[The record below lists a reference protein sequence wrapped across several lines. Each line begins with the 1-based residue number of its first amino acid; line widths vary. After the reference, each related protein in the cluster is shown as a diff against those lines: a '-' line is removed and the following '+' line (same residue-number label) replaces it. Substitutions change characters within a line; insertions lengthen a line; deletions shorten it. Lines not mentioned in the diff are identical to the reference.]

1 MKFNLHHILPDLPKK
16 GEEQEDERINQFR
29 SVIDTLLTGNVT
41 PTGTTGKGEEIFTKN
56 ELAINKNNG
65 R

>member
-1 MKFNLHHILPDLPKK
+1 MKFNLHHILSDLP
-16 GEEQEDERINQFR
+16 EQNHEQEDDRVNRFR
-29 SVIDTLLTGNVT
+29 AVVDTLLTGNVT
-41 PTGTTGKGEEIFTKN
+41 PGGATGKGEEIFTNN